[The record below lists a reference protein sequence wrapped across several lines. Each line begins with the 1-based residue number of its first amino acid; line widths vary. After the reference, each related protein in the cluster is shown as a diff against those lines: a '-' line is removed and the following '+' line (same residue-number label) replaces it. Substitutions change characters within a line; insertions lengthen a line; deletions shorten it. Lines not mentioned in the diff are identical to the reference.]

1 LGWLINEEDL
11 PHPRLAAGTTMLQS
25 KPMRPRR
32 GSIYLQCALAQW
44 LSYWWKIL
52 RCGDFIGLFSN
63 LFSYNQVKSM
73 LRLSYDTHMIT
84 LALVVGMVGVP
95 FVVALI
101 ATKIQ
106 SIRNRRIE

>member
-1 LGWLINEEDL
+1 
-11 PHPRLAAGTTMLQS
+11 
-25 KPMRPRR
+25 
-32 GSIYLQCALAQW
+32 
-44 LSYWWKIL
+44 
-52 RCGDFIGLFSN
+52 
-63 LFSYNQVKSM
+63 M